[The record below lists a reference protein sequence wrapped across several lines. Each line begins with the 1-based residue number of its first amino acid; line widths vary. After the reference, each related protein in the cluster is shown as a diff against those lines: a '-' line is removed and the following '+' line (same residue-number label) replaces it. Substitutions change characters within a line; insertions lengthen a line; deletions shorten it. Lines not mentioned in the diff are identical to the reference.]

1 MQTRQELETM
11 IERKLVARGLK
22 RGDGPLAFV
31 HKGQCVTLAVDH
43 TIYRGA
49 FVTLYDGARKV
60 REFRARAGDF
70 DWNAILA
77 EIEEIAHA
85 RSKPKSAAASPR
97 DVKAGNR
104 QLAADLWRAIGAGL
118 SSHVS
123 IEPSPAAPGRV
134 RVKVQDVDLDPSSVL
149 QLYAAVSRG
158 VAGGS

>member
-11 IERKLVARGLK
+11 IERKLVARGMK

-49 FVTLYDGARKV
+49 FVTLFDGARKV

-70 DWNAILA
+70 DWHAIVAAIDEVVEARLKPRTA
-77 EIEEIAHA
+77 AH
-85 RSKPKSAAASPR
+85 PGT
-97 DVKAGNR
+97 DVRAGNR
-104 QLAADLWRAIGAGL
+104 QLAADLWRMLGAGL

-123 IEPSPAAPGRV
+123 IQPSPATPGRV
-134 RVKVQDVDLDPSSVL
+134 RVQVQDVDLDPSSVI

-158 VAGGS
+158 VAGAD